1 VKKPTED
8 NVKAAFAGE
17 SQAHMKYLSFAA
29 AAEKE
34 RLANIA
40 RLFRAASYSEQV
52 HATNHLGA
60 LKGVGPTAE
69 NLQGAIDGETYE
81 VTTMYP
87 GFIATGNEQGEKVA
101 VMWFNYAMEAE
112 KVHAGL
118 YGRAKANA
126 DSGKDLGYFPIQVCG
141 QCGFT
146 VEGEAP
152 DKCPVCGA
160 PKEKFVRF

>member
-1 VKKPTED
+1 VNKPTED

-17 SQAHMKYLSFAA
+17 SQAHVKYLAFAA

-60 LKGVGPTAE
+60 LKGVGPTAA
-69 NLQGAIDGETYE
+69 NLQGAIEGETFE
-81 VTTMYP
+81 VNEMYP
-87 GFIATGNEQGEKVA
+87 AYIATGNEQGEKAA

-118 YGRAKANA
+118 YKRAKDNA
-126 DSGKDLGYFPIQVCG
+126 DAGTDLGYFPIHVCG

-152 DKCPVCGA
+152 GKCPVCGA

>member
-1 VKKPTED
+1 MTED

-17 SQAHMKYLSFAA
+17 SQAHMKYLAFAA

-34 RLANIA
+34 SLANIA

-52 HATNHLGA
+52 HATNHLGT
-60 LKGVGPTAE
+60 LKGVGKTAA
-69 NLQGAIDGETYE
+69 NLQGAIDGETFE
-81 VTTMYP
+81 VNEMYP
-87 GFIATGNEQGEKVA
+87 AYIATGNEQEEKVA
-101 VMWFNYAMEAE
+101 VVWFNAALQAE

-118 YGRAKANA
+118 YKKAKDKA
-126 DSGKDLGYFPIQVCG
+126 DSGQDLGFFPLHVCG

-152 DKCPVCGA
+152 DRCPVCGA